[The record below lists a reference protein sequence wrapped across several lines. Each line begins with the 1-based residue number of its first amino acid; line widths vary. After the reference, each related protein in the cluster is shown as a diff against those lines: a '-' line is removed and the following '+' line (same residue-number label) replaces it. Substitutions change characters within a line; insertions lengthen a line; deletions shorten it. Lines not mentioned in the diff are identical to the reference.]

1 MASYYFPSKFHP
13 LSLLALSALLL
24 SCLVLTVPRSK
35 KVAMSKAAAGEEDAR
50 LVTEIHGVKI
60 EKNPPQSKLDE
71 LGVAD
76 WPKWGC
82 GPSKFPWTFTSTET
96 MYLLEGKV
104 TVYIDGHDGSF
115 EIGGGD
121 LVIFPK
127 GMKIVWDVVE
137 AVNKHYSLEKN

>member
-1 MASYYFPSKFHP
+1 MASCYFPSKFRP
-13 LSLLALSALLL
+13 LLLLALPALLL
-24 SCLVLTVPRSK
+24 SCLLLSVPRSK
-35 KVAMSKAAAGEEDAR
+35 KVAMSKSGAEEEAR

-60 EKNPPQSKLDE
+60 EKSPPQSKLDE
-71 LGVAD
+71 LGVAN

-82 GPSKFPWTFTSTET
+82 GPSKFPWTFESTET

-104 TVYIDGHDGSF
+104 IVYIDGHDGSF

-121 LVIFPK
+121 LVVFPK